1 MSQTHFK
8 VLDLVA
14 DELGVKDTA
23 ELFEFALPVIVERK
37 HKLEQFL
44 GAGEWDAAAQCA
56 NTTIS
61 SVRLYGSEKLEVLLR
76 QIQDAGS
83 SESANTDW
91 QTLRHDLSEEFQVAI
106 DALQTWLE
114 LHASRG

>member
-23 ELFEFALPVIVERK
+23 ELFQFALPVIVERMN
-37 HKLEQFL
+37 KLEHFL

-61 SVRLYGSEKLEVLLR
+61 SVRLYGSDRLEVLLR
-76 QIQDAGS
+76 QVQAAGS
-83 SESANTDW
+83 PESANTDW
-91 QTLRHDLSEEFQVAI
+91 QTVRHDLSEEFRTAI
-106 DALQTWLE
+106 DALQSWLDV
-114 LHASRG
+114 HASRD